1 MTVQDVDNAF
11 RKKADASVKLF
22 GLRKKI
28 ENGTATMEDAAQY
41 QMMLS
46 KILGQTV
53 GENILKIPESERVKF
68 LDWILRNQY
77 QETNDRL
84 AVIQQFLDKQLG
96 INIAPQKAPFPEER
110 VNQLGR
116 SLTDP
121 TVPESTIQRR
131 ARAGTET
138 VTKSFHDAYVKKN
151 ASFRSRAGL
160 KCYITRKAVSGCCE
174 WCTAMAGRYEYGEE
188 PDDIYRRHDNC
199 DCSVTYENGRKRQDV
214 WSKRE
219 WETPEPGAGAGD
231 PVVFTKEQAEAL
243 QKEKQL
249 SVLNNERISNQSRAI
264 SIFNDYEVPDGAFIT
279 SQSIIDN
286 MQTTSIG
293 KEILDYIES
302 VDEVFIR
309 LDHKTVRVDANDKPI
324 YGEEVQGNIVV
335 YLLMCENAERAART
349 VIHECTH
356 RRYGIG
362 QSQWAECV
370 CFAQELKHKYKRDY
384 LTFDEKKRIIKA
396 VQEGYPEYNWRKG
409 GLINGERQSHYRP
422 TEKR

>member
-1 MTVQDVDNAF
+1 MELLRDRYTDINNLC
-11 RKKADASVKLF
+11 DAV
-22 GLRKKI
+22 
-28 ENGTATMEDAAQY
+28 
-41 QMMLS
+41 
-46 KILGQTV
+46 
-53 GENILKIPESERVKF
+53 
-68 LDWILRNQY
+68 
-77 QETNDRL
+77 
-84 AVIQQFLDKQLG
+84 
-96 INIAPQKAPFPEER
+96 QKALDQANGLHLKPQRAPFEEAR
-110 VNQLGR
+110 AHKIGHSTADQ
-116 SLTDP
+116 
-121 TVPESTIQRR
+121 TVPEKTQQRR
-131 ARAGTET
+131 SRSATET
-138 VTKSFHDAYVKKN
+138 MTRSMHDDRMQAEAK
-151 ASFRSRAGL
+151 FRSRAGL
-160 KCYITRKAVSGCCE
+160 KCYITRKAVSGCCA

-188 PDDIYRRHDNC
+188 PDDVYRRHDNC
-199 DCSVTYENGRKRQDV
+199 DCTVTFENGRKRQDV

-219 WETPEPGAGAGD
+219 WEAPEPGAGAGD

-324 YGEEVQGNIVV
+324 YGEEVQGDIVV

-362 QSQWAECV
+362 RSQWAECV

-422 TEKR
+422 PEKR

>member
-1 MTVQDVDNAF
+1 MTVQEEVRQRIESDVLLA
-11 RKKADASVKLF
+11 R
-22 GLRKKI
+22 LRKKI
-28 ENGTATMEDAAQY
+28 DSGNGTFDDSFAYSDRAGRLLGEIFAQRLPGIPLAEREALCVELLRDRYTDINNLCDA
-41 QMMLS
+41 
-46 KILGQTV
+46 V
-53 GENILKIPESERVKF
+53 
-68 LDWILRNQY
+68 
-77 QETNDRL
+77 
-84 AVIQQFLDKQLG
+84 
-96 INIAPQKAPFPEER
+96 QKALDQANGLHLKPQRAPFEEAR
-110 VNQLGR
+110 AHKIGHSTADQ
-116 SLTDP
+116 
-121 TVPESTIQRR
+121 TVPEKTQQRR
-131 ARAGTET
+131 SRSATET
-138 VTKSFHDAYVKKN
+138 MTRSMHDDRMQAEAK
-151 ASFRSRAGL
+151 FRSRAGL
-160 KCYITRKAVSGCCE
+160 KCYITRKAVSGCCA

-188 PDDIYRRHDNC
+188 PDDVYRRHDNC
-199 DCSVTYENGRKRQDV
+199 DCTVTFENGRKRQDV

-219 WETPEPGAGAGD
+219 WEAPEPGAGAGD

-324 YGEEVQGNIVV
+324 YGEEVQGDIVV

-362 QSQWAECV
+362 RSQRAECV
-370 CFAQELKHKYKRDY
+370 CFAQELKHKYQRDY

-422 TEKR
+422 PEKR

>member
-1 MTVQDVDNAF
+1 MTVQEEVRQRIESDVLLA
-11 RKKADASVKLF
+11 R
-22 GLRKKI
+22 LRKKI
-28 ENGTATMEDAAQY
+28 DSGNGTFDDSFAYSDRAGRLLGEIFAQRLPGIPLAEREALCVELLRDRYTDINNLCDA
-41 QMMLS
+41 
-46 KILGQTV
+46 V
-53 GENILKIPESERVKF
+53 
-68 LDWILRNQY
+68 
-77 QETNDRL
+77 
-84 AVIQQFLDKQLG
+84 
-96 INIAPQKAPFPEER
+96 QKALDQANGLHLKPQRAPFEEAR
-110 VNQLGR
+110 AHKIGHSTADQ
-116 SLTDP
+116 
-121 TVPESTIQRR
+121 TVPEKTQQRR
-131 ARAGTET
+131 SRSATET
-138 VTKSFHDAYVKKN
+138 MTRSMHDDRMQAEAK
-151 ASFRSRAGL
+151 FRSRAGL
-160 KCYITRKAVSGCCE
+160 KCYITRKAVSGCCA

-188 PDDIYRRHDNC
+188 PDDVYRRHDNC
-199 DCSVTYENGRKRQDV
+199 DCTVTFENGRKRQDV

-219 WETPEPGAGAGD
+219 WEAPEPGAGAGD

-324 YGEEVQGNIVV
+324 YGEEVQGDIVV

-362 QSQWAECV
+362 RSQWAECV

-422 TEKR
+422 PEKR